1 VWWKGGLA
9 QGAASVMVDWN
20 MKTFSVVD
28 GLAQRAARVMVHVC
42 ALRIQE
48 AIPFSWEK
56 KEYISD
62 KDAGVEAKL
71 ASCCNCTTSCAEFII
86 MDLIIGVGWWDCM
99 LRNVTVHNCL
109 RW

>member
-1 VWWKGGLA
+1 MVRRTGRGKLLVWWKGGLA

-28 GLAQRAARVMVHVC
+28 VLAQRAAKVMVHVC

-56 KEYISD
+56 KEYTYLTRMP
-62 KDAGVEAKL
+62 V
-71 ASCCNCTTSCAEFII
+71 
-86 MDLIIGVGWWDCM
+86 
-99 LRNVTVHNCL
+99 
-109 RW
+109 